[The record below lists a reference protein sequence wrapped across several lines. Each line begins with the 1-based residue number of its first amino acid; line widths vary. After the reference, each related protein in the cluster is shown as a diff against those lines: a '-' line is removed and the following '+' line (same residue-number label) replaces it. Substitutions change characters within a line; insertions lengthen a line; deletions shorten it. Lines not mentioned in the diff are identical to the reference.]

1 MRSRQRSSVGLSVES
16 HLTMLGVAMLAGIA
30 AAAAVGVR
38 KARKRVK
45 RASREGAV
53 AGRGGGR
60 LLLQGVGSVAAA
72 VVK

>member
-1 MRSRQRSSVGLSVES
+1 
-16 HLTMLGVAMLAGIA
+16 MLGVAMLAGIA

>member
-1 MRSRQRSSVGLSVES
+1 
-16 HLTMLGVAMLAGIA
+16 MLAGIA

-60 LLLQGVGSVAAA
+60 RLLLLQGVGSVAAA